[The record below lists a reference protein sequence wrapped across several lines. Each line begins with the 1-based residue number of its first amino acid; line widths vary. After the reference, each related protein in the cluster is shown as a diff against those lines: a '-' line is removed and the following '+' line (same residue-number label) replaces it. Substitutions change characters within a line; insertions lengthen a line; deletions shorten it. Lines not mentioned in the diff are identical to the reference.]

1 MDVNPRTQTDALDEI
16 VDDVREHFPDVE
28 VSGLAITGRIMR
40 LCRFLESRRE
50 EQLAQFGLTLGDFDM
65 LATMRRRAADQ
76 PVNIRQLQR
85 SLMLSSGGT
94 TKRLDRLEAAGLLER
109 LPDPTDRRGV
119 LIGLSP
125 AGRAVIDEA
134 VPAIIRDESTMVTA
148 AIGSATTR
156 TAVENGLRRMLI
168 AQETSSAETP

>member
-1 MDVNPRTQTDALDEI
+1 VDVTNRTDALDEI
-16 VDDVREHFPDVE
+16 VDDVREHFPDLE
-28 VSGLAITGRIMR
+28 VTGLPITGRILR
-40 LCRFLESRRE
+40 LCRFLETRRE

-65 LATMRRRAADQ
+65 LATMRRRAADE
-76 PVNIRQLQR
+76 PVNIRELQR

-94 TKRLDRLEAAGLLER
+94 TKRLDRLEAAGLIER

-134 VPAIIRDESTMVTA
+134 VPAITRFETTMVKS
-148 AIGSATTR
+148 AIDSAEAR
-156 TAVENGLRRMLI
+156 LAVEEGLRRMLT
-168 AQETSSAETP
+168 AQETTSAQTQ